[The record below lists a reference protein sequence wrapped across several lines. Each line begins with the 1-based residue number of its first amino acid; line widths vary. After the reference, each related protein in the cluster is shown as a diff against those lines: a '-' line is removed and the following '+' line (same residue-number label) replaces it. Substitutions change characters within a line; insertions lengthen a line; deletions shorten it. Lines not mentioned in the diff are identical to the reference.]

1 MSKSRGIRCLACILF
16 DKTVF
21 ERTIKTNKIILQAR
35 NKPADGSGHLT
46 QKQREK
52 TPSGQKGGAP
62 AKASAHS
69 AKQPAPAKQTPSN
82 KSSTPSLYKPQ
93 PKPVPKQ
100 KPKKKKNQ
108 QHDLIVTIDLVS
120 ILILLVLVDSLMM
133 TMMSPKYFYQSDLL
147 QLKAKM

>member
-1 MSKSRGIRCLACILF
+1 MEF
-16 DKTVF
+16 
-21 ERTIKTNKIILQAR
+21 ILQAR

-82 KSSTPSLYKPQ
+82 KSSTQTLYKPQ
-93 PKPVPKQ
+93 PKPIPKQ

-120 ILILLVLVDSLMM
+120 INIHYVFKFDSAVKPRVKQAVLLHYVYKHIV
-133 TMMSPKYFYQSDLL
+133 
-147 QLKAKM
+147 